1 MSKLWRYKGY
11 DPDKRR
17 IKDGFEYKIPEIF
30 ISLQPDE
37 DYEDV
42 TTEDYLIS
50 KEARKYSV
58 RENVGKEYASIMDA
72 RLIILGNSIP
82 LPFLSEQVRSLI
94 DTLFKGTR
102 DYLYT
107 GRWISARREIDKV
120 VPDEDLES
128 LVNQF
133 GLPIYQELLIQE
145 IKDYI
150 NLQIEELY

>member
-11 DPDKRR
+11 DPDSRR
-17 IKDGFEYKIPEIF
+17 IKEGFEYKTPEIF

-42 TTEDYLIS
+42 TTEEYLIS
-50 KEARKYSV
+50 REANKYSI
-58 RENVGKEYASIMDA
+58 RETIGKEYAGIMDA
-72 RLIILGNSIP
+72 RLIILGNLIP

-120 VPDEDLES
+120 VPDENLKTLIS
-128 LVNQF
+128 QF
-133 GLPIYQELLIQE
+133 GLPINQELLIQE